1 MQLSR
6 SWTSILVAALCL
18 CAQGQNPPGP
28 PSPPNKDA
36 QAAEKKGMPP
46 RATPG
51 DYQAQATAGAVT
63 IAAEFMA
70 HAILTP
76 EGTTYSTDDYVV
88 VETALFGPA
97 GTRLKISSD
106 DFSLRI
112 LAKKMKPLPSEP
124 FGGVLKTLKDP
135 DWEDTIAIEAKKA
148 KDEGGGSTSVKTGG
162 KGQEN
167 TPYVAPK
174 MPIPMRRAMEQH
186 VEKCVL
192 PEGDRALPQAGVI
205 FFPYRGKT
213 ENIHAIELIYNGPAG
228 KATLKLQP

>member
-148 KDEGGGSTSVKTGG
+148 KDEGGAAPVSKPAERARRIRRTLRRRCPYPCGG
-162 KGQEN
+162 RWN
-167 TPYVAPK
+167 S
-174 MPIPMRRAMEQH
+174 
-186 VEKCVL
+186 
-192 PEGDRALPQAGVI
+192 
-205 FFPYRGKT
+205 
-213 ENIHAIELIYNGPAG
+213 
-228 KATLKLQP
+228 TLKSACCRKGIAPYHRPV